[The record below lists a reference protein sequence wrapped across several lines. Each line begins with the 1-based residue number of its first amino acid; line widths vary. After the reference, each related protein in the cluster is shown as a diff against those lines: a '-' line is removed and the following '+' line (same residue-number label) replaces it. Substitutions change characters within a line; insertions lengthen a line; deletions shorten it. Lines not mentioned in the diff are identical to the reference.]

1 MRDSNAILKI
11 TLRLSAFEA
20 KKLSAFARF
29 KHNLKNSFAPLCL
42 RGKKN
47 SEMLKWKIKPFE
59 ALNVNE
65 LYDVL
70 KLRSEIFVV
79 EQNCVYL
86 DLDGKDKKAL
96 HLIGEYEG
104 KIVAYS
110 RLFDAGISFD
120 NASIGR
126 VVVDANYRDK
136 KWGHELMH
144 EAIAGIKANFGK
156 EAITIGA
163 QLYLKKFYESHGFV
177 QTSEMYLEDD
187 IPHIEMIRD

>member
-1 MRDSNAILKI
+1 M
-11 TLRLSAFEA
+11 E
-20 KKLSAFARF
+20 
-29 KHNLKNSFAPLCL
+29 
-42 RGKKN
+42 
-47 SEMLKWKIKPFE
+47 LKWKIKPFE
-59 ALNVNE
+59 ALTVNE
-65 LYDVL
+65 LYDLL

-96 HLIGEYEG
+96 HLLGEFEG

-136 KWGHELMH
+136 KWGHELMTN
-144 EAIAGIKANFGK
+144 AIAGIKSNFDK
-156 EAITIGA
+156 DKITIGA
-163 QLYLKKFYESHGFV
+163 QLYLQKFYESHGFV

-187 IPHIEMIRD
+187 IPHIEMIRG